1 MFDIGSSQTIGFVRI
16 YNGMMP
22 ATEHMAQFD
31 ARLGAHTI
39 YVGDYPNDPTNAAH
53 TACPQTFACAS
64 SPGTCTLA
72 DRAADNPINEEC
84 AGTGRYVY
92 IYVPARPDNY
102 LHFRE
107 VEIYAA
113 NNAATI
119 QTLADQ
125 ANLPINTPTYTITV
139 DVQCLASQA
148 PDTDDTRTLWSYGLF
163 GTNTMNRLQVTR
175 THIIHDLGGDA
186 NSATLAS
193 IYDLCDG
200 EYHELMVTSS
210 ASDRKIFMDGGLLA
224 TKATPGNQAATDENF
239 CLGGE
244 DNSDNARINRAWVG
258 YLSDFKVYASDY
270 SATPECKCHLQTGTM
285 DYINDHWVAV
295 AATPSTRRARSSP
308 SVQPAAPPARASRP
322 CRPTWHGATAASS
335 CTPQANVHMPRH
347 RRHRSTA

>member
-1 MFDIGSSQTIGFVRI
+1 M
-16 YNGMMP
+16 
-22 ATEHMAQFD
+22 
-31 ARLGAHTI
+31 
-39 YVGDYPNDPTNAAH
+39 
-53 TACPQTFACAS
+53 
-64 SPGTCTLA
+64 
-72 DRAADNPINEEC
+72 
-84 AGTGRYVY
+84 
-92 IYVPARPDNY
+92 
-102 LHFRE
+102 
-107 VEIYAA
+107 
-113 NNAATI
+113 
-119 QTLADQ
+119 
-125 ANLPINTPTYTITV
+125 

-258 YLSDFKVYASDY
+258 YLSDFRSTPATTRPRPSASAPADGHHGLHQRPLGGRRGRSEY
-270 SATPECKCHLQTGTM
+270 EAGTQFTFRPTGC
-285 DYINDHWVAV
+285 
-295 AATPSTRRARSSP
+295 R
-308 SVQPAAPPARASRP
+308 PARASRP
-322 CRPTWHGATAASS
+322 CRPTWHGATAAWS
-335 CTPQANVHMPRH
+335 CTPPASARMPR
-347 RRHRSTA
+347 RRRRPQLRGCPTRTRPAQDLLPDGGRRTRAP